1 MLWRISQEALHNCKK
16 HASCER
22 VSVYLKTENSKLNF
36 QIEDDGIG
44 FVKEKVR
51 DSALGLK
58 SMEERIELLKGTFR
72 IRTKL
77 GQGTKIEIQ
86 LPV

>member
-1 MLWRISQEALHNCKK
+1 MKI
-16 HASCER
+16 
-22 VSVYLKTENSKLNF
+22 ENNKLNF

-44 FVKEKVR
+44 FIRETVR

-58 SMEERIELLKGTFR
+58 SMKERIELMKGTFR
-72 IRTKL
+72 IRTKP